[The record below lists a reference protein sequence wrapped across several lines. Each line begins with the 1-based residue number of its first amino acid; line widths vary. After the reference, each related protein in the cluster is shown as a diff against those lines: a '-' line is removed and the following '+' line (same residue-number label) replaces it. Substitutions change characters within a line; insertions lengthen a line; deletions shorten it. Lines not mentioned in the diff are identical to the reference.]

1 MGLDANSKAGTIGKI
16 NQKKIRN
23 RSPKFDR
30 QGPHLAA
37 SSMMAL
43 QPFLAASNP
52 LFFGAFVGVEM
63 EGMKVEEAYF
73 RGGKLQG
80 ARLSITNGCS
90 AAGFVMEKKSLGKR
104 KVSDIS
110 EDNNWEIT
118 IRNLRM

>member
-52 LFFGAFVGVEM
+52 LVSKFNFFFPLLASLNLCSVSYNFV
-63 EGMKVEEAYF
+63 
-73 RGGKLQG
+73 
-80 ARLSITNGCS
+80 
-90 AAGFVMEKKSLGKR
+90 
-104 KVSDIS
+104 
-110 EDNNWEIT
+110 
-118 IRNLRM
+118 